1 MYIKDFDNWN
11 IVKKNTDTNEYKPPF
26 VKEGQIWWA
35 KIGINIGTEVFGKG
49 KTFNRPVLIFK
60 KFSSIQFLCIPLT
73 SNSKPNLYSYSLFIK
88 GRVSALS
95 TSQIRVISYK
105 RLEGFMFE
113 IEEYEF
119 QKVVRFTIS
128 KITPSLFR
136 RGRGYP
142 Q

>member
-1 MYIKDFDNWN
+1 MEYCKKDTD
-11 IVKKNTDTNEYKPPF
+11 KKEYKPPF
-26 VKEGQIWWA
+26 VKEGQVWWA
-35 KIGINIGTEVFGKG
+35 KIGVNIGTEVFGKG
-49 KTFNRPVLIFK
+49 TTFKRPVLIFK

-73 SNSKPNLYSYSLFIK
+73 SNSKPNQYNYRLVIK
-88 GRVSALS
+88 GRISALT
-95 TSQIRVISYK
+95 TSQIKAISYK

-113 IEEYEF
+113 IEESEF